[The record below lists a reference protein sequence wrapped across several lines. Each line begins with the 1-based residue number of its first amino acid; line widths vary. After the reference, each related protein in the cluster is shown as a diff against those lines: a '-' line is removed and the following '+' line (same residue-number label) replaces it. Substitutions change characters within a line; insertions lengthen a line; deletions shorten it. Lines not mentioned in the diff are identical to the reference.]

1 MLIVKTPRGRVHS
14 AVVTISLKLPKELEE
29 RLLAEVRAGRHTSVE
44 DAILEKLSRNEEPD
58 LLSLTGMNP
67 PQLRQDLE
75 QAWSDRHDAVDGEAV
90 FARIQS
96 KSAAAKA
103 QGK

>member
-1 MLIVKTPRGRVHS
+1 MRIVKAPGWRVHS
-14 AVVTISLKLPKELEE
+14 VIVTISLNLPKDLEE
-29 RLLAEVRAGRHTSVE
+29 RLLAEVRAGRHSSVE

-58 LLSLTGMNP
+58 LLSLTGMAP
-67 PQLRQDLE
+67 QQLRHDLE
-75 QAWSDRHDAVDGEAV
+75 QAWSDRRDAVDGEAV
-90 FARIQS
+90 FARIRS